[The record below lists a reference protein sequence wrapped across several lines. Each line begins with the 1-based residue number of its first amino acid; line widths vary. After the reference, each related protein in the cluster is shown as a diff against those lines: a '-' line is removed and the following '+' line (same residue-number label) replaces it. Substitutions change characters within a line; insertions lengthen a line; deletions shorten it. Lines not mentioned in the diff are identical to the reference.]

1 MRIAIIFLAITSVY
15 TENCS
20 IFDGDKYA
28 KRSVLTIK
36 GLPTNLVIN
45 PVNKDLL
52 FTLIDIESL
61 QSDDVQTKMDQY
73 VLRESE
79 PIKIDNVNGQ
89 AAAIDA
95 ENNKVY
101 IATDDG
107 LSILNKTNK
116 ANFIGFKGDD
126 ITQLFKPPSNDK
138 LYAVLYPDSEVYEID
153 LVTNEKNRVE
163 NVPCAFILAVD
174 EKDNVYY
181 ECESKY
187 VKMLLKGF
195 QEPIEFVG
203 IPKNSARAMAIDSNG
218 RVVLAAN
225 DGLYWLKPSSMIPK
239 KLMDLDFVPS
249 GLAFHGNSIFL
260 ATSGVIYEFSNNCEN

>member
-1 MRIAIIFLAITSVY
+1 MRLVIILLAITSVC

-20 IFDGDKYA
+20 IFDGEKYS
-28 KRSVLTIK
+28 KRSALTIK

-45 PVNKDLL
+45 PINRDLL

-73 VLRESE
+73 IVRGGE
-79 PIKIDNVNGQ
+79 PIKIDNINGQ
-89 AAAIDA
+89 AAAVDA

-107 LSILNKTNK
+107 LSVLNKTNK
-116 ANFIGFKGDD
+116 ASFIGFKGDD
-126 ITQLFKPPSNDK
+126 ITQLFKPASNDK

-153 LVTNEKNRVE
+153 LVTNEKSRVE
-163 NVPCAFILAVD
+163 NVPCAFMIAVD
-174 EKDNVYY
+174 EKENVYY
-181 ECESKY
+181 ECESKF

-195 QEPIEFVG
+195 QEAIEFVG
-203 IPKNSARAMAIDSNG
+203 IPKNSARAMAIDTHG

-225 DGLYWLKPSSMIPK
+225 DGLYWLRPDTLIPR

-249 GLAFHGNSIFL
+249 GLAFFENSIFL
-260 ATSGVIYEFSNNCEN
+260 ATSGVIYEFSGNCEN

>member
-1 MRIAIIFLAITSVY
+1 MRLIIILLAISSVY

-20 IFDGDKYA
+20 IFDGEKYS
-28 KRSVLTIK
+28 KRSILTIK
-36 GLPTNLVIN
+36 GLPTNLEVN
-45 PVNKDLL
+45 PNNKDLL

-73 VLRESE
+73 ILREGE
-79 PIKIDNVNGQ
+79 PIKVDNVNGQ

-95 ENNKVY
+95 ENNMVY

-107 LSILNKTNK
+107 LSVLNKTNK

-126 ITQLFKPPSNDK
+126 ITQLFKPASNNK
-138 LYAVLYPDSEVYEID
+138 LYAVLYPDSEVYAID
-153 LVTNEKNRVE
+153 LVTNEKSRVE

-174 EKDNVYY
+174 KKENVFY

-187 VKMLLKGF
+187 IKMLLKGF
-195 QEPIEFVG
+195 QEAIEFVG
-203 IPKNSARAMAIDSNG
+203 IPKNSARAIAIDPHG
-218 RVVLAAN
+218 RAILAAN
-225 DGLYWLKPSSMIPK
+225 DGLYWLRPDSLIPR

-249 GLAFHGNSIFL
+249 GIAFYDNSIL
-260 ATSGVIYEFSNNCEN
+260 LSTSGVIYEFSGNCKN

>member
-1 MRIAIIFLAITSVY
+1 MRLVIILLAITSVY

-20 IFDGDKYA
+20 IFDGEKYS
-28 KRSVLTIK
+28 KKSILTIK

-45 PVNKDLL
+45 PINKDLL

-73 VLRESE
+73 LMRDGE
-79 PIKIDNVNGQ
+79 PIKIDNINGQ
-89 AAAIDA
+89 ASAVDV
-95 ENNKVY
+95 ENNMVY

-107 LSILNKTNK
+107 LSVLNKTNK

-126 ITQLFKPPSNDK
+126 ITQLFKPASNDK
-138 LYAVLYPDSEVYEID
+138 LYAVLYPDSEVYVID
-153 LVTNEKNRVE
+153 LATNEKTRLE
-163 NVPCAFILAVD
+163 NVPCAFIIAVD
-174 EKDNVYY
+174 EKENVFY
-181 ECESKY
+181 ECDSKY

-203 IPKNSARAMAIDSNG
+203 LPKNSARAIAIDPHG
-218 RVVLAAN
+218 RIVLAAN
-225 DGLYWLKPSSMIPK
+225 DGLYWLRPDTLIPR

-249 GLAFHGNSIFL
+249 GLAFFGNSIYL
-260 ATSGVIYEFSNNCEN
+260 STSGVIYEFNNNCDN